1 MGLPALGP
9 NFIFYHFLYAW
20 DTFVILRDLSDFSPF
35 DWRCLNSVEIGMIV
49 MFSLSYMGIFL
60 KGLKIYTKIYF
71 SKLIVPKV
79 SYFFNPTF
87 CCHFIISSVG
97 NRKKV

>member
-1 MGLPALGP
+1 MGLPALGQ

-49 MFSLSYMGIFL
+49 MFSLSYMGLFL
-60 KGLKIYTKIYF
+60 KGLKIYTQIDF
-71 SKLIVPKV
+71 SKSVVPKA
-79 SYFFNPTF
+79 SYFLTLRFVAILLF
-87 CCHFIISSVG
+87 
-97 NRKKV
+97 